1 MEILVSSRSNLQ
13 SLSEK
18 YIFPEETR
26 PGKVAIALCESIP
39 VIDLG
44 DIAGHNRANIAQEI
58 LKASQEFGF
67 FQVINHGV
75 SKALMNDT
83 MSVFKEVFEMPAEDL
98 AGIYS
103 EDPDR
108 SCRLFTS
115 SNSYA
120 NEDVHNWRDFLRHPC
135 HPDLDACIQQWP
147 EKPTRYRQ
155 VVGNYS
161 TEVMKLASGI
171 LELIS
176 EGLGLE
182 SGYFG
187 GELSENAFLSVN
199 RYPPCPDPS
208 LTLGLPKHCDP
219 NLITILLQGDVCG
232 LQVFKDGEWIGV
244 GPVPHALVINI
255 GYQLQIGM
263 SNTVNLTK
271 PISSLYHGK
280 WIIVYEVCVSKSFE
294 KAACG
299 ILELISE
306 GLGLESGYF
315 GGDVCGLQV
324 FKDGEWIGV
333 GPVPNAFVINIGY
346 QLQGLN
352 LVLLGLVFDFD
363 IIT

>member
-1 MEILVSSRSNLQ
+1 MEILVSSRCNLQ

-18 YIFPEETR
+18 YIFPEEIR

-44 DIAGHNRANIAQEI
+44 DIAGQNRANIAQEI

-75 SKALMNDT
+75 SKELMNDT

-120 NEDVHNWRDFLRHPC
+120 SEDVHNWRDFLRHPC

-171 LELIS
+171 LELIT

-187 GELSENAFLSVN
+187 GKLSENAFLSIN

-244 GPVPHALVINI
+244 GPVP
-255 GYQLQIGM
+255 
-263 SNTVNLTK
+263 
-271 PISSLYHGK
+271 
-280 WIIVYEVCVSKSFE
+280 
-294 KAACG
+294 
-299 ILELISE
+299 
-306 GLGLESGYF
+306 
-315 GGDVCGLQV
+315 
-324 FKDGEWIGV
+324 
-333 GPVPNAFVINIGY
+333 NAFVINIGY
-346 QLQGLN
+346 QLQIISNNKLKGAEHRAVTNSKDARTSAAFFVSPSRDSIVEPARELIKEDN
-352 LVLLGLVFDFD
+352 RPLYRAFEFTEFFSNYMNEKGNVEVVLEPFKLQA
-363 IIT
+363 

>member
-1 MEILVSSRSNLQ
+1 MEKLVSSRSNLQ

-18 YIFPEETR
+18 YIFPEEIR
-26 PGKVAIALCESIP
+26 PGKVAIALGESIP

-44 DIAGHNRANIAQEI
+44 DKAGQNRANIAQEI
-58 LKASQEFGF
+58 LKACQEFGF

-75 SKALMNDT
+75 SKELMNDT
-83 MSVFKEVFEMPAEDL
+83 MSVFNEVFEMPTEYL
-98 AGIYS
+98 ADFYS
-103 EDPDR
+103 EDLNR

-120 NEDVHNWRDFLRHPC
+120 NEDVHNWRDFLRHAC
-135 HPDLDACIQQWP
+135 HPDLDAHIQQWP

-155 VVGNYS
+155 VVGNYA
-161 TEVMKLASGI
+161 TEVMKLTSGI

-187 GELSENAFLSVN
+187 GKLSETSLLSVN

-244 GPVPHALVINI
+244 GPVP
-255 GYQLQIGM
+255 
-263 SNTVNLTK
+263 
-271 PISSLYHGK
+271 
-280 WIIVYEVCVSKSFE
+280 
-294 KAACG
+294 
-299 ILELISE
+299 
-306 GLGLESGYF
+306 
-315 GGDVCGLQV
+315 
-324 FKDGEWIGV
+324 
-333 GPVPNAFVINIGY
+333 NAFVINIGY
-346 QLQGLN
+346 QLQIISNNKLKGAEHRAVTNSKDARTSAAFFVSPRGDSIIEPARELIKADNRPLYRAFEFREFVSN
-352 LVLLGLVFDFD
+352 LRNGKCKSEGALEPFKLQA
-363 IIT
+363 

>member
-1 MEILVSSRSNLQ
+1 MEILVSSRCNLQ

-18 YIFPEETR
+18 YIFPEEIR

-44 DIAGHNRANIAQEI
+44 DIAGQNRANIAQEI

-75 SKALMNDT
+75 SKELMNDT

-120 NEDVHNWRDFLRHPC
+120 SEDVHNWRDFLRHPC

-171 LELIS
+171 LELIT

-182 SGYFG
+182 S
-187 GELSENAFLSVN
+187 
-199 RYPPCPDPS
+199 R
-208 LTLGLPKHCDP
+208 
-219 NLITILLQGDVCG
+219 
-232 LQVFKDGEWIGV
+232 
-244 GPVPHALVINI
+244 
-255 GYQLQIGM
+255 
-263 SNTVNLTK
+263 
-271 PISSLYHGK
+271 
-280 WIIVYEVCVSKSFE
+280 
-294 KAACG
+294 
-299 ILELISE
+299 
-306 GLGLESGYF
+306 YF

-346 QLQGLN
+346 QLQIISNNKLKGAEHRAVTNSKDARTSAAFFVSPSRDSIVEPARELIKEDN
-352 LVLLGLVFDFD
+352 RPLYRAFEFTEFFSNYMNEKGNVEVVLEPFKLQA
-363 IIT
+363 